1 MLNKTHKKGG
11 QAMRKGIGKW
21 FGRRLTILLIP
32 HDKSRPLRTS
42 MSIGLIYS
50 ILFLWI
56 FSLAWSVSIISQK
69 IDYKETA
76 RANSL
81 LREKAEYFAK
91 SLAKEMDLICELREM
106 DTQLRGLLHMNN
118 PQDIIELSGIG
129 GPSID
134 DQLSL
139 ASILQ
144 NGNGLSEES
153 FQMNLKEM
161 ERETWER
168 KQSFHE
174 IKDFIA
180 DQRTL
185 LLATPSI
192 WPTFGRVTS
201 GYGWRN
207 NPLTGKREFHHAVD
221 IANLTG
227 TPVRA
232 TADGIVVLAGWQ
244 GTYGRCVVI
253 DHGCGFSTRYAHN
266 STILVKPEEK
276 VERGQIIALIGSTGM
291 STGPHLY
298 YEVCYQGKPVNP
310 LVYVKSRSIF

>member
-1 MLNKTHKKGG
+1 
-11 QAMRKGIGKW
+11 MRKGIRKW

-50 ILFLWI
+50 ILILWI
-56 FSLAWSVSIISQK
+56 FSLAWSVSIISRK
-69 IDYKETA
+69 IDYRETA
-76 RANSL
+76 RANRL

-91 SLAKEMDLICELREM
+91 SLAKERDLICELREM
-106 DTQLRGLLHMNN
+106 DTQLRGLLHMKN

-144 NGNGLSEES
+144 SGNGLNEES
-153 FQMNLKEM
+153 FQMNLNELK
-161 ERETWER
+161 REAWER
-168 KQSFHE
+168 KQSFQE
-174 IKDFIA
+174 IGDFIT
-180 DQRTL
+180 DQRSL

-201 GYGWRN
+201 GYDWRHH
-207 NPLTGKREFHHAVD
+207 PLTNIREFHYALD
-221 IANLTG
+221 IANLMG
-227 TPVRA
+227 TPARA

-244 GTYGRCVVI
+244 GTYGRSVMI
-253 DHGCGFSTRYAHN
+253 DHGYGFSTRYAHN
-266 STILVKPEEK
+266 STILVKPGEK
-276 VERGQIIALIGSTGM
+276 VKRGQIIALIGNTGIG
-291 STGPHLY
+291 TAPHLH
-298 YEVCYQGKPVNP
+298 YEVWYQGKPVNP
-310 LVYVKSRSIF
+310 LLYVKSRSIFERH